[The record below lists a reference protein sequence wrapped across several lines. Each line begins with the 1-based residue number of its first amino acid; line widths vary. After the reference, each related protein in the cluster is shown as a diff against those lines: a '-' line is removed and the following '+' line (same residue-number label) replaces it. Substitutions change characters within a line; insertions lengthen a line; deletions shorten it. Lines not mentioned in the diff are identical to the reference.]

1 MFRRLYW
8 EIKDVGAALCIAA
21 AMLAALALL
30 SGCKSA
36 RVVEVERVRL
46 DTCYISRE
54 KRDSIVKHDSIY
66 VHEWTRGDTVFV
78 MVDKWHTMRERV
90 VTHDTIYKARVD
102 SVPVPYEVVRK
113 VPRGYSWWDR
123 TRFWALYVL
132 LAFVV
137 IYFRRNILCVIRY
150 LFGHKS
156 S

>member
-1 MFRRLYW
+1 MFRRWYW
-8 EIKDVGAALCIAA
+8 EIKDVVSAVCIAA
-21 AMLAALALL
+21 AILAALALL
-30 SGCKSA
+30 SGCKST

-78 MVDKWHTMRERV
+78 MVDKWRTMLERV
-90 VTHDTIYKARVD
+90 VTHDTIYKALVD
-102 SVPVPYEVVRK
+102 RVPVPYEVVRD
-113 VPRGYSWWDR
+113 YSWWDR